1 MVPAKAA
8 DTGSGGFLK
17 SEISKMGDEPQR
29 CFGKVFVKNLLIET
43 MKKRIYDK

>member
-17 SEISKMGDEPQR
+17 SETSKMGDEPQR
-29 CFGKVFVKNLLIET
+29 CFGKVFVKNLLNRNDE
-43 MKKRIYDK
+43 KKNI